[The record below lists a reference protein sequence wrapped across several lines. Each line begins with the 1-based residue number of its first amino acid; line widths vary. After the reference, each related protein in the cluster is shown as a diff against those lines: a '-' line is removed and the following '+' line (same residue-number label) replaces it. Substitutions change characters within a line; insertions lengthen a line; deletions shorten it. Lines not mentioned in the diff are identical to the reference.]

1 MATAVRFLRSRNIF
15 FSDTTSLL
23 LENGCKVQFF
33 LRDKP
38 VVRRLHTRCMSRSAL
53 IEKTKEDAS
62 ITDEDIR
69 NEPVVDIGQVDPASH
84 TESNIG
90 QFYTV
95 PEEISTRVLSYFFTK
110 RFQSE
115 CQITGSTSLMIRKPT
130 LEVLQHLK
138 GLSEDARPPRKFI
151 FYGDNGHGK
160 SLSLAHVLHYCYSAG
175 WFILPVPSVF
185 SWCHGKSELQ
195 VSTQHADRFDQ
206 PELASAWL
214 QMCRSINSKFLTEVK
229 TSKQY
234 LFGKRDTVKEGEPF
248 GKIIDMGFRRATYA
262 TDAVGVLLKEI
273 RNNPS
278 LRVLYAVN
286 EFNGFFLKTTFKDA
300 QQNWIKPKRLSLIH
314 HFTKLLHPEDGLK
327 NGAMVFALSRTGM
340 LRSYIESY
348 EVADLL
354 RERGLS
360 AVLPF
365 TNIEVPRYSK
375 EELDACLQ
383 FFKKR
388 GVLTKDLN
396 SQLTK
401 EIAFLSDYEPPIVSA
416 LCRRS

>member
-1 MATAVRFLRSRNIF
+1 
-15 FSDTTSLL
+15 
-23 LENGCKVQFF
+23 
-33 LRDKP
+33 
-38 VVRRLHTRCMSRSAL
+38 MSRSAI
-53 IEKTKEDAS
+53 IEETKDDVS
-62 ITDEDIR
+62 ITDEDMN
-69 NEPVVDIGQVDPASH
+69 NEQVVDLGQVDPASH

-95 PEEISTRVLSYFFTK
+95 PEEISTRVLSYFLTK

-115 CQITGSTSLMIRKPT
+115 CQITGSTSIMIRRPV

-138 GLSEDARPPRKFI
+138 DISENSSPPKKFI
-151 FYGDNGHGK
+151 FYGDDGRGK

-195 VSTQHADRFDQ
+195 VSAQHTDRFDQ
-206 PELASAWL
+206 PEQASAWL

-234 LFGKRDTVKEGEPF
+234 LFGKRDTTKEGEPL

-286 EFNGFFLKTTFKDA
+286 EFNGFFLKTTFKDVK
-300 QQNWIKPKRLSLIH
+300 QNWIKPKRLSLFH

-360 AVLPF
+360 AVQSS

-383 FFKKR
+383 FFKTR
-388 GVLTKDLN
+388 GVLTKGNASEYMKDHIFKLPRK
-396 SQLTK
+396 L
-401 EIAFLSDYEPPIVSA
+401 
-416 LCRRS
+416 